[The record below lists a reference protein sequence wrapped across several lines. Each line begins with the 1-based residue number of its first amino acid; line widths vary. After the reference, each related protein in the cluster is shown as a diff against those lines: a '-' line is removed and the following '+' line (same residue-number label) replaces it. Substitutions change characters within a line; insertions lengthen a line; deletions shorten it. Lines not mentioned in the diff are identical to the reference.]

1 VAVVTKNSWLGV
13 RALLRSGYRLAHLH
27 AALMTARR
35 SCGHGAAVLTQVQ
48 PQIRQD
54 MTLGPGV
61 RSVVFV
67 IAAPWW
73 LATQRQLRLHQPTK
87 SPLRCAGNLVGVNEE
102 QLNQAYVV
110 TLSCPDRPGIV
121 HAVAGALLVAGCNI
135 MDSQQYGSPATGNF
149 FMRVEVTTAAP
160 ASELR
165 AALEPVAEAF
175 GMQWSLNAVG
185 QKVRT
190 LVMASTSA
198 HCLNDILF
206 QQRSGTLPIE
216 IPAIVSNH
224 QDLAGL
230 AEFYGIP
237 FHYIPVTRDTKVQ
250 AEDKLRAIIAE
261 HDIELTVL
269 ARYMQILSDELCTE
283 LTGKAI
289 NIHHSFLPSFKGAKP
304 YHQAHAR
311 GVKLIGATAHYVT
324 AALDE
329 GPIIEQEVIRV
340 DHARTPEQFV
350 QMGRDVEGRT
360 LVQAVQWHAEHR
372 VLLDGNRTVVFN

>member
-1 VAVVTKNSWLGV
+1 VTDDQL
-13 RALLRSGYRLAHLH
+13 
-27 AALMTARR
+27 TA
-35 SCGHGAAVLTQVQ
+35 SYIL
-48 PQIRQD
+48 
-54 MTLGPGV
+54 
-61 RSVVFV
+61 
-67 IAAPWW
+67 
-73 LATQRQLRLHQPTK
+73 
-87 SPLRCAGNLVGVNEE
+87 
-102 QLNQAYVV
+102 

-135 MDSQQYGSPATGNF
+135 TDSQQYGSQSTGTF
-149 FMRVEVTTAAP
+149 FMRVEATTAAP
-160 ASELR
+160 QGELQ
-165 AALEPVAEAF
+165 AALEPVAQAF
-175 GMQWSLNAVG
+175 GMQWSLNPAG
-185 QKVRT
+185 RKART
-190 LVMASTSA
+190 LLMASTSA
-198 HCLNDILF
+198 HCLNDLLF
-206 QQRSGTLPIE
+206 LQRSGTLPIE

-230 AEFYGIP
+230 AGFYGIP
-237 FHYIPVTRDTKVQ
+237 FHYIPVTRDTKAQ
-250 AEDKLRAIIAE
+250 AEDALRALMAE
-261 HDIELTVL
+261 HDVELTVL

-340 DHARTPEQFV
+340 DHRRTPEQFV

-360 LVQAVQWHAEHR
+360 LAQAVQWHAEHR

>member
-1 VAVVTKNSWLGV
+1 M
-13 RALLRSGYRLAHLH
+13 RRLIDYQKPPP
-27 AALMTARR
+27 
-35 SCGHGAAVLTQVQ
+35 GAGT
-48 PQIRQD
+48 
-54 MTLGPGV
+54 
-61 RSVVFV
+61 
-67 IAAPWW
+67 
-73 LATQRQLRLHQPTK
+73 
-87 SPLRCAGNLVGVNEE
+87 LVGVSNE
-102 QLNQAYVV
+102 QLNEAYVL

-135 MDSQQYGSPATGNF
+135 ADSQQYGSPATGNF
-149 FMRVEVTTAAP
+149 FMRVEATTAASR
-160 ASELR
+160 AELH
-165 AALEPVAEAF
+165 AAVEPVAQAF
-175 GMQWSLNAVG
+175 GMQWTLNPAG
-185 QKVRT
+185 RKVRT
-190 LVMASTSA
+190 LLMASRSA

-216 IPAIVSNH
+216 IPAIVANH
-224 QDLAGL
+224 RDLAGL
-230 AEFYGIP
+230 AEFYGVP
-237 FHYIPVTRDTKVQ
+237 FHYIPVTPDTKVQ

-269 ARYMQILSDELCTE
+269 ARYMQILSDELCND
-283 LTGKAI
+283 LSGKAI

-340 DHARTPEQFV
+340 DHARTAEQFV

-360 LVQAVQWHAEHR
+360 LTQAVQWHAEHR
-372 VLLDGNRTVVFN
+372 VLLDGTRTVVFN